1 MNTLR
6 SYFWWTHERGSLHYD
21 IMVTLI
27 LLFLFVAPHYIDF
40 KDKPVPTVALRSS
53 EVLVKHATG
62 TGMTFEVRASDLGN
76 AFTDADLRAALRTVI
91 EPIAG
96 GPVTIDSYKAVT
108 DTHGAIVAY
117 DANVSR

>member
-27 LLFLFVAPHYIDF
+27 LAFLFVGPHFIDF
-40 KDKPVPTVALRSS
+40 KDKPAPPVALHSS
-53 EVLVKHATG
+53 EVLVKHADG
-62 TGMTFEVRASDLGN
+62 SAMTFEVRAADLGN
-76 AFTDADLRAALRTVI
+76 AQSDADLRASLKSVI

-96 GPVTIDSYKAVT
+96 GAVIIDSYKPVI
-108 DTHGAIVAY
+108 DVHGNTVAY
-117 DANVSR
+117 DATVSR